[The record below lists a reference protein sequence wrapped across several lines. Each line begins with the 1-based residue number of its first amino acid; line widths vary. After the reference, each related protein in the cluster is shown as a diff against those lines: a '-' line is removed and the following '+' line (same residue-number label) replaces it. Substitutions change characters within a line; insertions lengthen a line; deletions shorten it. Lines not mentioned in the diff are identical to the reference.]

1 MFSILR
7 MGIRLLATRRLH
19 LERGLAMLKIQR
31 KTNGGVIFTLS
42 GRIEAADI
50 DELRRLLE
58 LEEAGSHIAL
68 DLKDVT
74 LVDRDAIKYLADCE
88 ADGTKLANC
97 PPYVR
102 EWIGRESGRPRRKKQ
117 NARTDKPQ
125 TKEQDD
131 GLK

>member
-1 MFSILR
+1 
-7 MGIRLLATRRLH
+7 
-19 LERGLAMLKIQR
+19 MLKIQR
-31 KTNGGVIFTLS
+31 KANGGVIFTLS
-42 GRIEAADI
+42 GRIEAEDLG
-50 DELRRLLE
+50 ELRRVLE
-58 LEEAGSHIAL
+58 LEGAASQIAL

-102 EWIGRESGRPRRKKQ
+102 EWIGRERGRPRRKKQ

-125 TKEQDD
+125 KGERSDE
-131 GLK
+131 LE

>member
-1 MFSILR
+1 
-7 MGIRLLATRRLH
+7 
-19 LERGLAMLKIQR
+19 MLKIQR

-42 GRIEAADI
+42 GRIEAEDLG
-50 DELRRLLE
+50 ELRRLLE
-58 LEEAGSHIAL
+58 LEAAESHVAL

-102 EWIGRESGRPRRKKQ
+102 EWIGREPGRPRRKRQ

-125 TKEQDD
+125 KREQGDE
-131 GLK
+131 LE

>member
-1 MFSILR
+1 MLR
-7 MGIRLLATRRLH
+7 
-19 LERGLAMLKIQR
+19 IQR

-42 GRIEAADI
+42 GRIEAEDLG
-50 DELRRLLE
+50 ELRRLLE
-58 LEEAGSHIAL
+58 LEGPGSQIAL

-88 ADGTKLANC
+88 VDGTKLTNC

-102 EWIGRESGRPRRKKQ
+102 EWIGREGGRPRRKKQ

-125 TKEQDD
+125 KREQGD